1 MKVLKEVVKFKT
13 FKQLVDTISNISSD
27 EDFNEA
33 CGEIDISFQ
42 HDKISWKD
50 HELLYKLVSKVR
62 Y

>member
-42 HDKISWKD
+42 HDKIS
-50 HELLYKLVSKVR
+50 
-62 Y
+62 